1 MLDFEITDDDIAETT
16 EDIGK
21 GMPERRIFSWEVPLT
36 APSPLL
42 ASTEVV
48 VVVVVDKHLVLVVG
62 GCLVTADKYFVKYN
76 SCKQWI
82 P

>member
-1 MLDFEITDDDIAETT
+1 MDFEITDDDIAETT

-21 GMPERRIFSWEVPLT
+21 GMLERRIFSWEVPFT

-42 ASTEVV
+42 ATTEFV

-62 GCLVTADKYFVKYN
+62 GCLVTADKYFAKYN
-76 SCKQWI
+76 LNMHDF
-82 P
+82 